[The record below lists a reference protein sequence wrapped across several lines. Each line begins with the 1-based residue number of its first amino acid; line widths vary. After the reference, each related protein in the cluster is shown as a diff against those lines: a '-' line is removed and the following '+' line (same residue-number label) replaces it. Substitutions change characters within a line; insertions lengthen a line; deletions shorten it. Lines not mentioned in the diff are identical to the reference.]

1 MLNSLCSAATV
12 DAGAPFLPD
21 VPGHGADV
29 PRFLDE
35 PRAARGALV
44 DRATQTASA
53 DPTGHTR
60 QADQAQALFEKI
72 FGGGAAWLDA
82 RERSSMISALA
93 AVSLAMKG
101 FDGAE
106 VVVHTADENDVPPP
120 YVERPNARSL
130 HVVHAG
136 DGSADH
142 VMVTTTSSL
151 RVRGKYPP
159 VGWGGFSVEGVAK
172 ALCVALT
179 PPPTGR
185 KDFPS
190 AREVDDFRNALRS
203 AMRQLVEDEPATLLH
218 LARQAPRAP

>member
-21 VPGHGADV
+21 VPGHGADL
-29 PRFLDE
+29 PRVLGE

-53 DPTGHTR
+53 DPTEHTR
-60 QADQAQALFEKI
+60 QTDQAQALFEKI
-72 FGGGAAWLDA
+72 FGGGAAWLDV
-82 RERSSMISALA
+82 RERSAMISALA
-93 AVSLAMKG
+93 AVGLAMKG
-101 FDGAE
+101 FNGAE
-106 VVVHTADENDVPPP
+106 VVVHTADADDLPPP
-120 YVERPNARSL
+120 YVERPNARTL

-136 DGSADH
+136 DGTADH

-151 RVRGKYPP
+151 RVRGKFPP
-159 VGWGGFSVEGVAK
+159 VGWGGFSVEGIAK

-190 AREVDDFRNALRS
+190 AGEVDEFKNALRS
-203 AMRQLVEDEPATLLH
+203 ALRQLVEDEPATLLR